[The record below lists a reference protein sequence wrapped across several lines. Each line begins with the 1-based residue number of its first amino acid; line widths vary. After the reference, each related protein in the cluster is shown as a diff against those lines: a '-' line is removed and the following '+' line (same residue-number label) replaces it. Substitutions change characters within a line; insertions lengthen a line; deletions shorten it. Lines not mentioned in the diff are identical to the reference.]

1 MKTKT
6 SINLDNK
13 LIDTIK
19 RIANNKK
26 TTQTEI
32 ITEYIKQGIEKEPEI
47 NKTKLRVIVK
57 QDHSKNIDDLIGTI
71 KAPKDF
77 DILKAIEETRKG
89 EY

>member
-57 QDHSKNIDDLIGTI
+57 QDPNKNIDDIIGTI

-77 DILKAIEETRKG
+77 DILKTIDETRKG

>member
-6 SINLDNK
+6 SINLDSR
-13 LIDTIK
+13 LIEIIK

-32 ITEYIKQGIEKEPEI
+32 ITDYIKQGIENEPEI

-57 QDHSKNIDDLIGTI
+57 QDPNKNIDDLIGTI
-71 KAPKDF
+71 KAPEDF
-77 DILKAIEETRKG
+77 DMLKAIDETRKG

>member
-13 LIDTIK
+13 LMETIK

-57 QDHSKNIDDLIGTI
+57 QDPNKNIDDLIGTI

-77 DILKAIEETRKG
+77 DILKAIDETRKG

>member
-1 MKTKT
+1 MKTKM
-6 SINLDNK
+6 SINLDNE

-19 RIANNKK
+19 RIANNKR
-26 TTQTEI
+26 TTQTKI
-32 ITEYIKQGIEKEPEI
+32 ITEYIKEGIDKEPEI

-57 QDHSKNIDDLIGTI
+57 QDLNKNIDDLIGTI

-77 DILKAIEETRKG
+77 DILKTIDETRKG

>member
-6 SINLDNK
+6 SINLDNN
-13 LIDTIK
+13 LISTIK

-32 ITEYIKQGIEKEPEI
+32 ITEYIKQGIEREPEI

-57 QDHSKNIDDLIGTI
+57 QDPNKNIDDLIGTI

-77 DILKAIEETRKG
+77 DILKAIDKTRKG

>member
-6 SINLDNK
+6 SINLDNT
-13 LIDTIK
+13 LLDTIK
-19 RIANNKK
+19 RIAINKN

-32 ITEYIKQGIEKEPEI
+32 ITDYIKQGIEKEPEI

-57 QDHSKNIDDLIGTI
+57 QKPGENIDDIIGTI
-71 KAPKDF
+71 KASKNF
-77 DILKAIEETRKG
+77 DILKAIDETRKG

>member
-57 QDHSKNIDDLIGTI
+57 QDPNKNIDDIIGTI

-77 DILKAIEETRKG
+77 DILKAIDETRKG

>member
-13 LIDTIK
+13 LLDTIK

-32 ITEYIKQGIEKEPEI
+32 IT
-47 NKTKLRVIVK
+47 
-57 QDHSKNIDDLIGTI
+57 
-71 KAPKDF
+71 
-77 DILKAIEETRKG
+77 
-89 EY
+89 